1 MSKGSDVHNQ
11 LEKRFQE
18 TATPATFEE
27 VLEFSKS
34 EKRIS
39 REMFVIS
46 PEYGIR
52 GFIDEIWMTPDEFV
66 IIDDKPGNRAYNS
79 TIN

>member
-1 MSKGSDVHNQ
+1 MAKGSEIHNQ
-11 LEKRFQE
+11 LEKKFQE
-18 TATPATFEE
+18 TATPTTFDE
-27 VLEFSKS
+27 VLNLSKTT
-34 EKRIS
+34 KTIT